1 MAEVLQLL
9 EQYAFPI
16 VFSLLLAWYVKY
28 VTDKNREDLKEIN
41 KLHKEES
48 DKFADALN
56 NNTLV
61 LQKLLSRIGGND
73 ESQ

>member
-16 VFSLLLAWYVKY
+16 VFCLLLAWYVKY
-28 VTDKNREDLKEIN
+28 VTDKHREDTKELN

-48 DKFADALN
+48 DKFTEALN

-61 LQKLLSRIGGND
+61 IQKLLTKLGDKD
-73 ESQ
+73 EG

>member
-1 MAEVLQLL
+1 MAEVLQLV

-16 VFSLLLAWYVKY
+16 VFCLILAWYVKY
-28 VTDKNREDLKEIN
+28 ITDKHREELTTIN

-48 DKFADALN
+48 DKFTEALN

-61 LQKLLSRIGGND
+61 IQKLLTRLGEKD
-73 ESQ
+73 EG